1 MSQKNDPDYKE
12 SVKDKA
18 NTVGKK
24 IVRTL
29 KIVLVLLLI
38 AGLVYVLKSCG
49 VIGGHND
56 QDNNDNT
63 EIEQID
69 DDYDDTDDYD
79 EDGYDVDD
87 EDDDEEGQIEADG
100 EYTTAEDV
108 ALYIHT
114 YHKLPSNYMTK
125 DEAIEKG
132 FYKKPKKY
140 GIMIGGDHFG
150 NYEELLP
157 TGEEYFECDVD
168 YKGNGRGKNRLIYT
182 TDGTVY
188 HTTDH
193 YESFTQIY

>member
-100 EYTTAEDV
+100 EYTTA
-108 ALYIHT
+108 
-114 YHKLPSNYMTK
+114 
-125 DEAIEKG
+125 
-132 FYKKPKKY
+132 
-140 GIMIGGDHFG
+140 
-150 NYEELLP
+150 
-157 TGEEYFECDVD
+157 
-168 YKGNGRGKNRLIYT
+168 
-182 TDGTVY
+182 
-188 HTTDH
+188 
-193 YESFTQIY
+193 

>member
-1 MSQKNDPDYKE
+1 MIQKNGPDYKA

-18 NTVGKK
+18 NNVGKK
-24 IVRTL
+24 IVRII

-38 AGLVYVLKSCG
+38 VGLVYVLKSCG
-49 VIGGHND
+49 IIGDHND

-69 DDYDDTDDYD
+69 DDYDDADDYNEDDYD
-79 EDGYDVDD
+79 V
-87 EDDDEEGQIEADG
+87 DDEEGQIEEDG

-125 DEAIEKG
+125 DEANDKG
-132 FYKKPKKY
+132 FYKKPKKH
-140 GIMIGGDHFG
+140 GIMIGGDYFG

-168 YKGNGRGKNRLIYT
+168 YKGNGRGPNRLIYT
-182 TDGTVY
+182 KDGTVY
-188 HTTDH
+188 YTNDH
-193 YESFTQIY
+193 YESFTQLY